1 MQSTLCFRM
10 PGPGQRSVSG
20 YLVALDDVY
29 MYFGLLDG
37 LFLIVLG
44 TLLKLSFTYNLRKL
58 LQLL

>member
-10 PGPGQRSVSG
+10 PGQRSAAG

-44 TLLKLSFTYNLRKL
+44 TLLKPSFTYNLRKL